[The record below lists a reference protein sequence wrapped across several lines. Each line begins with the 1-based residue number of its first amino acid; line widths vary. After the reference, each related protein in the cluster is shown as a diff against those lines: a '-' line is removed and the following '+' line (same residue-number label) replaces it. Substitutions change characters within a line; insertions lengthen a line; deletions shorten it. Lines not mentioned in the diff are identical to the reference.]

1 MKKTLYLVRHAKS
14 SWDNPDLDDF
24 DRPLNERGLRDAPR
38 MGERLN
44 QRDIN
49 PDIIL
54 SSEAVRAL
62 ETARVLA
69 QRLQHAERKIVTDS
83 KLYHADEE
91 TLLHYVQRIPNE
103 HRTAMLVGH
112 NPGLT
117 EFAALLVDDFE
128 EDIPTCGIVAITFQV
143 DAWKKVLPQTG
154 RLKFFDYPKKK

>member
-1 MKKTLYLVRHAKS
+1 
-14 SWDNPDLDDF
+14 
-24 DRPLNERGLRDAPR
+24 

-69 QRLQHAERKIVTDS
+69 QRLQYAERKIVTDS

-117 EFAALLVDDFE
+117 EFAALLVEDFE

>member
-24 DRPLNERGLRDAPR
+24 DRPLNDRGLRDAPR
-38 MGERLN
+38 MGERLT

-49 PDIIL
+49 PDIII

-62 ETARVLA
+62 ETAKALA
-69 QRLQHAERKIVTDS
+69 QRLQYAERKIVTDS

-91 TLLHYVQRIPNE
+91 TLLHYVQRIPDE
-103 HRTAMLVGH
+103 HRIAILVGH

-128 EDIPTCGIVAITFQV
+128 NDIPTCGIVAITFQV
-143 DAWKKVLPQTG
+143 DSWKKVLPQTG

>member
-69 QRLQHAERKIVTDS
+69 QRLQYAERKIVTDS

>member
-49 PDIIL
+49 PDIII
-54 SSEAVRAL
+54 SSEAARAL
-62 ETARVLA
+62 ETAKVLA
-69 QRLQHAERKIVTDS
+69 QRLQYAERKIVADA

-91 TLLHYVQRIPNE
+91 TLMHFVNGISDEYRIVI
-103 HRTAMLVGH
+103 LVGH
-112 NPGLT
+112 NPGLS
-117 EFAALLVDDFE
+117 EFASLLLEDFD
-128 EDIPTCGIVAITFQV
+128 EDIPTCGVVAITFKV
-143 DAWKKVLPQTG
+143 DAWKNVSPHCG